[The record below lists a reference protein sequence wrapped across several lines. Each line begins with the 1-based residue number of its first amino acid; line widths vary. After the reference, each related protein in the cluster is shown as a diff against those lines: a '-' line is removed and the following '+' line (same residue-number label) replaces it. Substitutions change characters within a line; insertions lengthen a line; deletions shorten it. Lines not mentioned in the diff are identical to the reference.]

1 MFELQ
6 FAKTTPNGF
15 RNKTALT
22 VNDKL
27 SVKKGVTV
35 MDIFENNAIDIK
47 YENEDELQEVLD
59 KFKFASREIFDDLIK
74 DIINSEKRNV
84 LYDGGITIYTSRWGV
99 DTMAHMLVVPKNAT
113 NDFLFAFGMEHMKF
127 LCGTMLQTGVIC
139 LAQLMFGMEFMR
151 TIMSRDP
158 ETFED
163 DEIKK
168 DVELFQNEGMQK
180 IERVFTGITTS
191 KEEIQNLYVMTYTFN
206 KMGADPKHTSK
217 FVTETLYAI
226 REHQKELADK
236 EW

>member
-1 MFELQ
+1 
-6 FAKTTPNGF
+6 
-15 RNKTALT
+15 
-22 VNDKL
+22 
-27 SVKKGVTV
+27 
-35 MDIFENNAIDIK
+35 
-47 YENEDELQEVLD
+47 
-59 KFKFASREIFDDLIK
+59 
-74 DIINSEKRNV
+74 
-84 LYDGGITIYTSRWGV
+84 
-99 DTMAHMLVVPKNAT
+99 
-113 NDFLFAFGMEHMKF
+113 
-127 LCGTMLQTGVIC
+127 
-139 LAQLMFGMEFMR
+139 MR

-180 IERVFTGITTS
+180 IERVFTGITTN